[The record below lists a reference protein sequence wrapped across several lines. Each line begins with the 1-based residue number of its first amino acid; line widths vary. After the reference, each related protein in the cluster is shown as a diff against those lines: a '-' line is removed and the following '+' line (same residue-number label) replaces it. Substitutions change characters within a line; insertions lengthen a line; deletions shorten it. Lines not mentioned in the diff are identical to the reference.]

1 MKNFK
6 YTPKQQATLL
16 CLISIAKDSHVDY
29 ETSPN
34 RYTGGA
40 FFTFETDR
48 FGGCFL
54 GLHIDKDGAITNT
67 STQKQMTL
75 GDVKNAVPKLRDEL
89 LKHRDLAALADFIN
103 SQNED

>member
-29 ETSPN
+29 ETSPT

-48 FGGCFL
+48 FGGCLL
-54 GLHIDKDGAITNT
+54 GLHIDKDGGIANT
-67 STQKQMTL
+67 DDQRQMTL

-89 LKHRDLAALADFIN
+89 LQHRDMAKVAEFIN
-103 SQNED
+103 DQYD

>member
-6 YTPKQQATLL
+6 YTSKQQATLL

-48 FGGCFL
+48 FGGSFL
-54 GLHIDKDGAITNT
+54 QVTVDNDGNIKNT
-67 STQKQMTL
+67 TDQRQMTIA
-75 GDVKNAVPKLRDEL
+75 DIKNAVPKLRDEL

>member
-1 MKNFK
+1 MKNIK
-6 YTPKQQATLL
+6 YTPKQQAALL

-29 ETSPN
+29 EISQN
-34 RYTGGA
+34 RHTGGA

-54 GLHIDKDGAITNT
+54 GLHIGKDGGIVNT
-67 STQKQMTL
+67 TDQRQMTIA
-75 GDVKNAVPKLRDEL
+75 DIKNAVPKLRDEL

>member
-1 MKNFK
+1 MKNLK

-34 RYTGGA
+34 RHTGGA
-40 FFTFETDR
+40 FFTYETDR

-54 GLHIDKDGAITNT
+54 GLHIDKDGGIANT
-67 STQKQMTL
+67 DDQRQMTL
-75 GDVKNAVPKLRDEL
+75 ADVKNAVPKLRDEL
-89 LKHRDLAALADFIN
+89 LQQRDMAKVAEFIN
-103 SQNED
+103 DQYD

>member
-1 MKNFK
+1 MKNIK
-6 YTPKQQATLL
+6 YTQKQQATLL

-29 ETSPN
+29 ETHPSA
-34 RYTGGA
+34 GGA

-54 GLHIDKDGAITNT
+54 TLYVQADGTITNT

-89 LKHRDLAALADFIN
+89 LQHRDMAAVCEFIN
-103 SQNED
+103 DQYD

>member
-1 MKNFK
+1 MKNIK
-6 YTPKQQATLL
+6 YTQKQQATLL

-54 GLHIDKDGAITNT
+54 GLYIDKDGGVTN
-67 STQKQMTL
+67 SSPQ
-75 GDVKNAVPKLRDEL
+75 
-89 LKHRDLAALADFIN
+89 
-103 SQNED
+103 

>member
-29 ETSPN
+29 EISPN
-34 RYTGGA
+34 RHTGGA

-54 GLHIDKDGAITNT
+54 GLHIDKDGCIANT
-67 STQKQMTL
+67 DDQRQMTL
-75 GDVKNAVPKLRDEL
+75 ADVKNAVPKLRDEL
-89 LKHRDLAALADFIN
+89 LQQRDMAKVAEFIN
-103 SQNED
+103 DQYD

>member
-1 MKNFK
+1 MKNLK
-6 YTPKQQATLL
+6 YTSKQQATLL

-54 GLHIDKDGAITNT
+54 TLYVQADGTITNT

-89 LKHRDLAALADFIN
+89 LQHRDMAAVCEFIN
-103 SQNED
+103 DQYD